1 MKKLFV
7 FLGICLI
14 IIGGLIVTFGIVNGN
29 GVNNNMIGKEY
40 SLTESF
46 ENIEIDIDTA
56 DIEFIKSD
64 ENKVKVTERE
74 KEYHKVKVID
84 NRLVIKSYNELKW
97 FERIF
102 NFNFKKKKVQIYL
115 NKTSFDK
122 LNINEST
129 GDIKIPSDFSFNDA
143 IVNLSTGD
151 VSFDAKVTND
161 LSIDS
166 STGKVTVQNFDG
178 RDIVINGSTGDLEL
192 INSVLTGDLVISRS
206 TGDITLANVRANNLK
221 GKASTGDFTLVDV
234 LITNQINV
242 KTSNGDIE
250 LNDSDAATLYIET
263 STGKVTGT
271 LLTEKVFVVETSTG
285 KVNVPKTQSGG
296 LCEIHTSTGKVNIEI
311 K

>member
-14 IIGGLIVTFGIVNGN
+14 VIGGLIVTFGIVNGN
-29 GVNNNMIGKEY
+29 GVNNNMIEKEY
-40 SLTESF
+40 DLTESF

-64 ENKVKVTERE
+64 VNKVKVTEKE
-74 KEYHKVKVID
+74 KEYHKVNVID
-84 NRLVIKSYNELKW
+84 NRLVIRSYNELKW

-102 NFNFKKKKVQIYL
+102 NFNIKKSKVQIYL

-129 GDIKIPSDFSFNDA
+129 GDIKMPSDFNFNDA

-151 VSFDAKVTND
+151 VSFNAKVTND

-166 STGKVTVQNFDG
+166 STGKVTIRNFDG

-192 INSVLTGDLVISRS
+192 INSVLTGDLVVSRS
-206 TGDITLANVRANNLK
+206 TGDITLTNVRANNLK
-221 GKASTGDFTLVDV
+221 GKTSNGDFTLVDV

-242 KTSNGDIE
+242 KTSTGDIE
-250 LNDSDAATLYIET
+250 LDGSDAATLYIET
-263 STGKVTGT
+263 TTGKVTGT

>member
-29 GVNNNMIGKEY
+29 GVNNNMIEKEY
-40 SLTESF
+40 DLTESF

-64 ENKVKVTERE
+64 VNKVKVTEKE
-74 KEYHKVKVID
+74 KEYHKVNVID
-84 NRLVIKSYNELKW
+84 NRLVIRSYNELKW

-102 NFNFKKKKVQIYL
+102 NFNIKKSKVQIYL

-129 GDIKIPSDFSFNDA
+129 GDIKMPSDFNFNDA

-151 VSFDAKVTND
+151 VSFNAKVTND

-166 STGKVTVQNFDG
+166 STGKVTIRNFDG

-192 INSVLTGDLVISRS
+192 INSVLTGDLVVSRS
-206 TGDITLANVRANNLK
+206 TGDITLTNVRANNLK
-221 GKASTGDFTLVDV
+221 GKTSNGDFTLVDV

-242 KTSNGDIE
+242 KTSTGDIE
-250 LNDSDAATLYIET
+250 LDGSDAATLYIET
-263 STGKVTGT
+263 TTGKVTGT

>member
-29 GVNNNMIGKEY
+29 GVNNNMIEKEY
-40 SLTESF
+40 DLTESF

-64 ENKVKVTERE
+64 VNKVKVTEKE
-74 KEYHKVKVID
+74 KEYHKVNVID
-84 NRLVIKSYNELKW
+84 NRLVIRSYNELKW

-102 NFNFKKKKVQIYL
+102 NFSFKKMKVQIYL

-129 GDIKIPSDFSFNDA
+129 GDIKMPSDFNFNDA

-151 VSFDAKVTND
+151 VSFNAKVTND

-166 STGKVTVQNFDG
+166 STGKVTIRNFDG

-192 INSVLTGDLVISRS
+192 INSVLTGDLVVSRS

-221 GKASTGDFTLVDV
+221 GKTSNGDFTLVDV

-242 KTSNGDIE
+242 KTSTGDIE
-250 LNDSDAATLYIET
+250 LDGSDAATLYIET
-263 STGKVTGT
+263 TTGKVTGT

>member
-29 GVNNNMIGKEY
+29 GVNNNMIEKEY
-40 SLTESF
+40 DLTESF

-64 ENKVKVTERE
+64 VNKVKVTEKE
-74 KEYHKVKVID
+74 KEYHKVNVID
-84 NRLVIKSYNELKW
+84 NRLVIRSYNELKW

-102 NFNFKKKKVQIYL
+102 NFNVKKSKVQIYL

-129 GDIKIPSDFSFNDA
+129 GDIKMPSDFNFNDV

-151 VSFDAKVTND
+151 VSFNAKVTND

-166 STGKVTVQNFDG
+166 STGKVTIRNFDG

-221 GKASTGDFTLVDV
+221 GKTSTGDFTLVDV
-234 LITNQINV
+234 LITNHINV
-242 KTSNGDIE
+242 KASTGDIE

-263 STGKVTGT
+263 TTGKVTGT
-271 LLTEKVFVVETSTG
+271 LLTEKVFAVETSTG

>member
-29 GVNNNMIGKEY
+29 GVNNNMIEKEY
-40 SLTESF
+40 DLTESF

-64 ENKVKVTERE
+64 VNKVKVTEKE
-74 KEYHKVKVID
+74 KEYHKVNVID
-84 NRLVIKSYNELKW
+84 NRLVIRSYNELKW

-102 NFNFKKKKVQIYL
+102 NFSFKKMKVQIYL

-129 GDIKIPSDFSFNDA
+129 GDIKMPSDFNFNDA

-151 VSFDAKVTND
+151 VNFNAKVTND

-166 STGKVTVQNFDG
+166 STGKVIVRNFDG

-192 INSVLTGDLVISRS
+192 INSVLTGDLVVSRS

-221 GKASTGDFTLVDV
+221 GKTSNGDFTLVDV

-242 KTSNGDIE
+242 KTSTGDIE
-250 LNDSDAATLYIET
+250 LDDSDAATLYIET
-263 STGKVTGT
+263 TTGKVTGT
-271 LLTEKVFVVETSTG
+271 LLTEKVFVVETSAG

>member
-29 GVNNNMIGKEY
+29 GVNNNMIEKEY
-40 SLTESF
+40 DLTESF

-64 ENKVKVTERE
+64 VNKVKVTEKE
-74 KEYHKVKVID
+74 KEYHKVNVID
-84 NRLVIKSYNELKW
+84 NRLVIRSYNELKW

-102 NFNFKKKKVQIYL
+102 NFSFKKKKVQIYL

-129 GDIKIPSDFSFNDA
+129 GDIKMPSDFNFNDA

-151 VSFDAKVTND
+151 VSFNAKVTND

-166 STGKVTVQNFDG
+166 STGKVTIRNFDG

-221 GKASTGDFTLVDV
+221 GKTSNGDFTLVDV
-234 LITNQINV
+234 LITNHINV
-242 KTSNGDIE
+242 KTSTGDIE
-250 LNDSDAATLYIET
+250 LDGSDAATLYIET
-263 STGKVTGT
+263 TTGKVTGT

>member
-29 GVNNNMIGKEY
+29 GVNNNMIEKEY
-40 SLTESF
+40 DLTDSF

-64 ENKVKVTERE
+64 VNKVKVTEKE
-74 KEYHKVKVID
+74 KEYHKVNVID
-84 NRLVIKSYNELKW
+84 NRLVIRSYNELKW

-102 NFNFKKKKVQIYL
+102 NFSFKKMKVQIYL

-129 GDIKIPSDFSFNDA
+129 GDIKIPSNFNFNDA

-151 VSFDAKVTND
+151 VSFNAKVTND

-166 STGKVTVQNFDG
+166 STGKVIVRNFDG

-221 GKASTGDFTLVDV
+221 GKTSNGNITLADV
-234 LITNQINV
+234 LITNHINV
-242 KTSNGDIE
+242 KASTGDIE